1 MTVEQQKKKDD
12 SIRFTVSYD
21 AKDNE
26 YAEHRIDADQLV
38 EIVTNMK
45 ELINRADRTIHR
57 RQSTVKLY
65 LQAPVQAGSLE
76 VPFLLENATNA
87 MAVLEYLGFAAGA
100 AVTAFT
106 GKGVLDV
113 LKKTKGKSV
122 LEVKTTDKSNE
133 ATLVLDGEELTVD
146 KKVAKLVTNPKVREN
161 IQQLIAAPLEG
172 KVSPKFKIKLL
183 DQLPAEDDTVE
194 FSEETTEEV
203 QTVSFE
209 RSQVKMI
216 EEMAISLVPEVHTEE
231 KDATIALTQISFTGS
246 EKGWK
251 MSYNGKTDVAVELLD
266 ESFIKKINKNTASFR
281 KGDLFNVT
289 LRTTTRTTG
298 KRETVRYSI
307 VKVKNHMASAD
318 RKIVSD
324 QPIKKEN
331 E

>member
-1 MTVEQQKKKDD
+1 MTTEQQKKKND
-12 SIRFTVSYD
+12 IVRFTVSYD

-26 YAEHRIDADQLV
+26 YAKHRIDADQLI

-65 LQAPVQAGSLE
+65 LQAPVQSGSVE
-76 VPFLLENATNA
+76 VPFLLDNASNA

-100 AVTAFT
+100 AVTTFT

-113 LKKTKGKSV
+113 IKKTKGKSI

-133 ATLVLDGEELTVD
+133 ATLVLDGKELTVD
-146 KKVAKLVTNPKVREN
+146 KKVARLVTNSKLREN
-161 IQQLIAAPLEG
+161 IQQIVSVPLEG
-172 KVSPKFKIKLL
+172 KIEPKFKVKLFEEPL
-183 DQLPAEDDTVE
+183 EDNNEQLNEVVAKEVRTVE
-194 FSEETTEEV
+194 FE
-203 QTVSFE
+203 Q
-209 RSQVKMI
+209 SQVKMI
-216 EEMAISLVPEVHTEE
+216 ENMDISLVPEIHTEE
-231 KDATIALTQISFTGS
+231 KEATIALTQISFTGS

-251 MSYNGKTDVAVELLD
+251 MSYNGKTDVSVELLD
-266 ESFIKKINKNTASFR
+266 ENFIKKINKNTASFR

-289 LRTTTRTTG
+289 LRITTRITG

-324 QPIKKEN
+324 QLEKRED

>member
-1 MTVEQQKKKDD
+1 MTVKQKKKKNDNV
-12 SIRFTVSYD
+12 RFTVSYD

-65 LQAPVQAGSLE
+65 LQAPVRAGSLE
-76 VPFLLENATNA
+76 IPFLLENANNA
-87 MAVLEYLGFAAGA
+87 MAVLEYLGFAGGVT
-100 AVTAFT
+100 VTAFT

-113 LKKTKGKSV
+113 LKETQGKSI

-146 KKVAKLVTNPKVREN
+146 KKVAKLVTNTKVREN
-161 IQQLIAAPLEG
+161 IQQLIATPLEG
-172 KVSPKFKIKLL
+172 KESPEFKIKLL
-183 DQLPAEDDTVE
+183 EQLPVENDTVE
-194 FSEETTEEV
+194 FSEQSTAEI

-209 RSQVKMI
+209 HSQVKMI
-216 EEMAISLVPEVHTEE
+216 EEMELSLVPEVHSEE

-251 MSYNGKTDVAVELLD
+251 MTYGNKTDISVELLD
-266 ESFIKKINKNTASFR
+266 EHFIQQINKDVTSFR
-281 KGDLFNVT
+281 KGDLFNVV
-289 LRTTTRTTG
+289 LRITTRTLA

-307 VKVKNHMASAD
+307 VKVKNHMAGSD

-324 QPIKKEN
+324 QPIKKED

>member
-1 MTVEQQKKKDD
+1 MTTEQQKKKND
-12 SIRFTVSYD
+12 IVRFTVSYD

-26 YAEHRIDADQLV
+26 YAKHRIDADQLI

-65 LQAPVQAGSLE
+65 LQAPVQSGSVE
-76 VPFLLENATNA
+76 VPFLLDNASNA
-87 MAVLEYLGFAAGA
+87 MAVLEYLGFTAGA
-100 AVTAFT
+100 AVTTFT

-113 LKKTKGKSV
+113 IKKTKGKSI

-133 ATLVLDGEELTVD
+133 ATLVLDGKELTVD
-146 KKVAKLVTNPKVREN
+146 KKVARLVTNSKLREN
-161 IQQLIAAPLEG
+161 IQQIVSVPLEG
-172 KVSPKFKIKLL
+172 KIEPKFKVKLFEEPL
-183 DQLPAEDDTVE
+183 EDNNEQLNEVVAKEVRTVE
-194 FSEETTEEV
+194 FE
-203 QTVSFE
+203 Q
-209 RSQVKMI
+209 SQVKMI
-216 EEMAISLVPEVHTEE
+216 ENMDISLVPEIHTEE
-231 KDATIALTQISFTGS
+231 KEATIALTQISFTGS

-251 MSYNGKTDVAVELLD
+251 MSYNGKTDVSVELLD
-266 ESFIKKINKNTASFR
+266 ENFIKKINKNTASFR

-289 LRTTTRTTG
+289 LRITTRITG

-324 QPIKKEN
+324 QLEKRED

>member
-1 MTVEQQKKKDD
+1 MTTEQQKKKND
-12 SIRFTVSYD
+12 IVRFTVSYD

-26 YAEHRIDADQLV
+26 YAKHRIDADQLI

-65 LQAPVQAGSLE
+65 LQAPVQSGSVE
-76 VPFLLENATNA
+76 VPFLLDNASNA

-100 AVTAFT
+100 AVTTFT

-113 LKKTKGKSV
+113 IKKTKGKSI

-133 ATLVLDGEELTVD
+133 ATLVLDGKELTVD
-146 KKVAKLVTNPKVREN
+146 KKVARLVTNSKLREN
-161 IQQLIAAPLEG
+161 IQQIVSVPLEG
-172 KVSPKFKIKLL
+172 KIEPKFKVKLFEEPL
-183 DQLPAEDDTVE
+183 EDNNEQLNEVVAKEVRTVE
-194 FSEETTEEV
+194 FE
-203 QTVSFE
+203 Q
-209 RSQVKMI
+209 SQVKMI
-216 EEMAISLVPEVHTEE
+216 ENMDISLVPEIHTEE
-231 KDATIALTQISFTGS
+231 KEATIALTQISFTGS

-251 MSYNGKTDVAVELLD
+251 MSYNGKTEVSVELLD
-266 ESFIKKINKNTASFR
+266 ENFIKKINKNTASFR

-289 LRTTTRTTG
+289 LRITTRITG

-324 QPIKKEN
+324 QLEKRED

>member
-1 MTVEQQKKKDD
+1 MTTEQQKKKND
-12 SIRFTVSYD
+12 IVRFTVSYD

-26 YAEHRIDADQLV
+26 YAKHRIDADQLI

-65 LQAPVQAGSLE
+65 LQAPVQSGSVE
-76 VPFLLENATNA
+76 VPFLLDNASNA

-100 AVTAFT
+100 AVTTFT

-113 LKKTKGKSV
+113 IKKTKGKSI

-133 ATLVLDGEELTVD
+133 ATLVLDGKELTVD
-146 KKVAKLVTNPKVREN
+146 KKVARLVTNSKLREN
-161 IQQLIAAPLEG
+161 IQQIVSVPLEG
-172 KVSPKFKIKLL
+172 KIEPKFKVKLFEEPL
-183 DQLPAEDDTVE
+183 EDNNEQLNEVVTKEVRTVE
-194 FSEETTEEV
+194 FE
-203 QTVSFE
+203 Q
-209 RSQVKMI
+209 SQVKMI
-216 EEMAISLVPEVHTEE
+216 ENMDISLVPEIHTEE
-231 KDATIALTQISFTGS
+231 KEATIALTQISFTGS

-251 MSYNGKTDVAVELLD
+251 MSYNGKTDVSVELLD
-266 ESFIKKINKNTASFR
+266 ENFIKKINKNTASFR

-289 LRTTTRTTG
+289 LRITTRITG

-324 QPIKKEN
+324 QLEKRED

>member
-1 MTVEQQKKKDD
+1 MTTEQQKKKND
-12 SIRFTVSYD
+12 IVRFTVSYD

-26 YAEHRIDADQLV
+26 YAKHRIDADQLI

-65 LQAPVQAGSLE
+65 LQAPVQSGSVE
-76 VPFLLENATNA
+76 VPFLLDNASNA

-100 AVTAFT
+100 AVTTFT

-113 LKKTKGKSV
+113 IKKTKGKSI

-133 ATLVLDGEELTVD
+133 ATLVLDGKELTVD
-146 KKVAKLVTNPKVREN
+146 KKVARLVTNSKLREN
-161 IQQLIAAPLEG
+161 IQQIVSVPLEG
-172 KVSPKFKIKLL
+172 KIEPKFKVKLFEEL
-183 DQLPAEDDTVE
+183 LEDNNEQLNEVVAKEVRTVE
-194 FSEETTEEV
+194 FE
-203 QTVSFE
+203 Q
-209 RSQVKMI
+209 SQVKMI
-216 EEMAISLVPEVHTEE
+216 ENMDISLVPEIHTEE
-231 KDATIALTQISFTGS
+231 KEATIALTQISFTGS

-251 MSYNGKTDVAVELLD
+251 MSYNGKIDVSVELLD
-266 ESFIKKINKNTASFR
+266 ENFIKKINKNTASFR

-289 LRTTTRTTG
+289 LRITTRITG

-324 QPIKKEN
+324 QLEKRED

>member
-1 MTVEQQKKKDD
+1 MTTEQQKKKND
-12 SIRFTVSYD
+12 IVRFTVSYD

-26 YAEHRIDADQLV
+26 YAKHRIDADQLI

-65 LQAPVQAGSLE
+65 LQAPVQSGSVE
-76 VPFLLENATNA
+76 VPFLLDNASNA

-100 AVTAFT
+100 AVTTFT

-113 LKKTKGKSV
+113 IKKTKGKSI

-133 ATLVLDGEELTVD
+133 ATLVLDGKELTVD
-146 KKVAKLVTNPKVREN
+146 KKVARLVTNSKLREN
-161 IQQLIAAPLEG
+161 IQQIVSVPLEG
-172 KVSPKFKIKLL
+172 KIEPKFKVKLFEEL
-183 DQLPAEDDTVE
+183 LEDNNEQLNEVVAKEVRTVE
-194 FSEETTEEV
+194 FE
-203 QTVSFE
+203 Q
-209 RSQVKMI
+209 SQVKMI
-216 EEMAISLVPEVHTEE
+216 ENMDISLVPEIHTEE
-231 KDATIALTQISFTGS
+231 KEATIALTQISFTGS

-251 MSYNGKTDVAVELLD
+251 MRYNGKIDVSVELLD
-266 ESFIKKINKNTASFR
+266 ENFIKKINKNTASFR

-289 LRTTTRTTG
+289 LRITTRITG

-324 QPIKKEN
+324 QLEKRED

>member
-1 MTVEQQKKKDD
+1 
-12 SIRFTVSYD
+12 
-21 AKDNE
+21 
-26 YAEHRIDADQLV
+26 
-38 EIVTNMK
+38 MK

-65 LQAPVQAGSLE
+65 LQAPVQSGSVE
-76 VPFLLENATNA
+76 VPFLLDNASNA

-100 AVTAFT
+100 AVTTFT

-113 LKKTKGKSV
+113 IKKTKGKSI

-133 ATLVLDGEELTVD
+133 ATLVLDGKELTVD
-146 KKVAKLVTNPKVREN
+146 KKVARLVTNSKLREN
-161 IQQLIAAPLEG
+161 IQQIVSVPLEG
-172 KVSPKFKIKLL
+172 KIEPKFKVKLFEEPL
-183 DQLPAEDDTVE
+183 EDNNEQLNEVVAREVRTVE
-194 FSEETTEEV
+194 FE
-203 QTVSFE
+203 Q
-209 RSQVKMI
+209 SQVKMI
-216 EEMAISLVPEVHTEE
+216 ENMDISLVPEIHTEE
-231 KDATIALTQISFTGS
+231 KEATIALTQISFTGS

-251 MSYNGKTDVAVELLD
+251 MSYNGKTDVSVELLD
-266 ESFIKKINKNTASFR
+266 ENFIKKINKNTASFR

-289 LRTTTRTTG
+289 LRITTRITG

-324 QPIKKEN
+324 QLEKRED

>member
-1 MTVEQQKKKDD
+1 MTTEQQKKKND
-12 SIRFTVSYD
+12 IVRFTVSYD

-26 YAEHRIDADQLV
+26 YAKHRIDADQLI

-65 LQAPVQAGSLE
+65 LQAPVQSGSVE
-76 VPFLLENATNA
+76 VPFLLDNASNA

-100 AVTAFT
+100 AVTTFT

-113 LKKTKGKSV
+113 IKKTKGKSI

-133 ATLVLDGEELTVD
+133 ATLVLDGKELTVD
-146 KKVAKLVTNPKVREN
+146 KKVARLVTNSKLREN
-161 IQQLIAAPLEG
+161 IQQIVSVALEG
-172 KVSPKFKIKLL
+172 KIEPKFKVKLFEEPL
-183 DQLPAEDDTVE
+183 EDNNEQLNEVVAKEVRTVE
-194 FSEETTEEV
+194 FE
-203 QTVSFE
+203 Q
-209 RSQVKMI
+209 SQVKMI
-216 EEMAISLVPEVHTEE
+216 ENMDISLVPEIHTEE
-231 KDATIALTQISFTGS
+231 KEATIALTQISFTGS

-251 MSYNGKTDVAVELLD
+251 MSYNGKTDVSVELLD
-266 ESFIKKINKNTASFR
+266 ENFIKKINKNTASFR

-289 LRTTTRTTG
+289 LRITTRITG

-324 QPIKKEN
+324 QLEKRED

>member
-1 MTVEQQKKKDD
+1 MTAEQQKKKDN

-87 MAVLEYLGFAAGA
+87 MAVLEYLGFATGA
-100 AVTAFT
+100 AVAAFT

-113 LKKTKGKSV
+113 LKKTKGKSI
-122 LEVKTTDKSNE
+122 LEVQTTSKSNE
-133 ATLVLDGEELTVD
+133 ATLVLDGEKLTVD
-146 KKVAKLVTNPKVREN
+146 KKVAKLVTNAKVREN
-161 IQQLIAAPLEG
+161 IQQLIATPLEG
-172 KVSPKFKIKLL
+172 KISPKFKIKLL
-183 DQLPAEDDTVE
+183 DQLPAEDDSVE
-194 FSEETTEEV
+194 FNEDNTEEV
-203 QTVSFE
+203 QTVTFG

-216 EEMAISLVPEVHTEE
+216 EEMAISPVPEVHTEE
-231 KDATIALTQISFTGS
+231 KETTIALTQISFTGS
-246 EKGWK
+246 QKGWK
-251 MSYNGKTDVAVELLD
+251 MTYGNKTDISVELLD
-266 ESFIKKINKNTASFR
+266 KYFIQQINKDIASFR
-281 KGDLFNVT
+281 KGDLFNVV
-289 LRTTTRTTG
+289 LRITTRTLA

-307 VKVKNHMASAD
+307 VKVKNHMASSV
-318 RKIVSD
+318 RKI
-324 QPIKKEN
+324 I
-331 E
+331 

>member
-1 MTVEQQKKKDD
+1 MTTEQQKQKND
-12 SIRFTVSYD
+12 IVRFTVSYD

-26 YAEHRIDADQLV
+26 YAKHHIDADQLI

-65 LQAPVQAGSLE
+65 LQAPVQSGSVE
-76 VPFLLENATNA
+76 VPFLLDNASNA
-87 MAVLEYLGFAAGA
+87 MAVLEYLGFAAGV
-100 AVTAFT
+100 AVSTLT
-106 GKGVLDV
+106 GQGVLDV
-113 LKKTKGKSV
+113 IKKTKGKSI

-133 ATLVLDGEELTVD
+133 ATLVLDGKELTVD
-146 KKVAKLVTNPKVREN
+146 KKVARLVTNSKLREN
-161 IQQLIAAPLEG
+161 IQQIVSVPLEG
-172 KVSPKFKIKLL
+172 KIEPKFKVKLFEEPL
-183 DQLPAEDDTVE
+183 EDNNEQLNEVVAKEVRTVE
-194 FSEETTEEV
+194 FE
-203 QTVSFE
+203 Q
-209 RSQVKMI
+209 SQVKMI
-216 EEMAISLVPEVHTEE
+216 ENMDISLVPEIHTEE
-231 KDATIALTQISFTGS
+231 KEATIALTQISFTGS

-251 MSYNGKTDVAVELLD
+251 MSYNGKTDVSVELLD
-266 ESFIKKINKNTASFR
+266 ENFIKKINKNTASFR

-289 LRTTTRTTG
+289 LRITTRITG

-324 QPIKKEN
+324 QLEKRED